1 MESLKSLLKLALLS
15 EQSLDRVCV
24 PVDLFR
30 FMLCDC
36 VGKYVPRGAWP
47 DGQAPV
53 LLGFVC

>member
-1 MESLKSLLKLALLS
+1 MLS
-15 EQSLDRVCV
+15 EPNMDLVYD

-36 VGKYVPRGAWP
+36 VGNYVPLGAWP

-53 LLGFVC
+53 MLGFVC